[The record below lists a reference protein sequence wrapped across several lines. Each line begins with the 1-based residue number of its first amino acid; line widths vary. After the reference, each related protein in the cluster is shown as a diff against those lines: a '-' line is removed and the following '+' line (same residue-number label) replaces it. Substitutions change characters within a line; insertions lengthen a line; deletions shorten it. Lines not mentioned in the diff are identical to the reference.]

1 MKHRSLQPSE
11 HLGAGIV
18 LAEAERAI
26 TTIVFAL
33 HGKRHGDRALR
44 LLRDIEAFKSYM
56 DNQVCAEDGGSYETD
71 GIRTTDVYYGWWKGE
86 WPKRNPDPP
95 MSNERARETLTIKAN
110 EAKDRLPK
118 RTV

>member
-11 HLGAGIV
+11 HLGASIA

-26 TTIVFAL
+26 TTILMAL
-33 HGKRHGDRALR
+33 HGKRHGDKALR
-44 LLRDIEAFKSYM
+44 LLRNIQAFKSHM
-56 DNQVCAEDGGSYETD
+56 DNQACAEDGGSCETD
-71 GIRTTDVYYGWWKGE
+71 GVQTTDVYYGWWKGE

-95 MSNERARETLTIKAN
+95 MSNERAREILTTKAN
-110 EAKDRLPK
+110 EAKALLPK